1 MVSLGLWIER
11 ERLITVRQ
19 VGYSRSRMLWR
30 NWQMGRDDGLIFDT
44 KFRVHSQGER
54 PGDRVGQSFSLKLAS
69 CFLNTAF

>member
-19 VGYSRSRMLWR
+19 VSYSRSRMLWR

-44 KFRVHSQGER
+44 KFRVHSQGEKA
-54 PGDRVGQSFSLKLAS
+54 G
-69 CFLNTAF
+69 